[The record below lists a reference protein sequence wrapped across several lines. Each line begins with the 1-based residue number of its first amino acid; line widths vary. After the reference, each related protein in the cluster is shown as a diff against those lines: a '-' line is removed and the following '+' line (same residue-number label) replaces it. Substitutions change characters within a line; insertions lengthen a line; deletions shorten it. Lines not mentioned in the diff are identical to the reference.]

1 MNTKRKL
8 VYVDEVLAKA
18 EYETEGMD
26 GHSYLTF
33 VPLVDWLLS
42 KVPAADIRT
51 QEQWMP
57 CDERMPNENGW
68 YQCSCYDPNFWSGDG
83 IVRNLYWN
91 SGFGEFIDNIR
102 FEANDFKDRDRFYWT
117 KYVVAWMP
125 LPKPYRKECDNNE
138 TY

>member
-1 MNTKRKL
+1 M
-8 VYVDEVLAKA
+8 VDKECLDCRHHKNGGCDTWCESGEAWTPLKKNEYKKIVHAK
-18 EYETEGMD
+18 
-26 GHSYLTF
+26 
-33 VPLVDWLLS
+33 W
-42 KVPAADIRT
+42 I
-51 QEQWMP
+51 P

-68 YQCSCYDPNFWSGDG
+68 YQCSCYDPNLWSGDG

-102 FEANDFKDRDRFYWT
+102 FEANDFKDRERFYWT

-138 TY
+138 TD